1 MDPLA
6 DKILVISALVC
17 FVSLGLINPWWVLI
31 IIVREFL
38 VTSLRL
44 VAADEGVVIAANKWG
59 KVKTVSQI
67 IAIALILAMQY
78 AQELIAAGT
87 LSAFSVGGVPA
98 GMVFLWIGEAL
109 MAVTVFF
116 TVLWRNLF
124 KTELEGNRQFE
135 IRKQKA
141 ADALVAFRGLLR
153 FSGLLFLLLSRTLK
167 SQESD
172 VFAELFFLLHPQI
185 RRAEAYSFLPYG
197 TNKVHPPNQAGSQ
210 AIYRIVLRFP
220 FSLCH
225 PERCGFA
232 RMKKLYGWIR

>member
-1 MDPLA
+1 MNTANKLTMLRVALIPVYLLVLYLGFPGSTLVALGIFVLASITDFVDGYIARHYNQTTDFGKFMDPLA

-31 IIVREFL
+31 IIAREFL

-87 LSAFSVGGVPA
+87 LSAFSVEGIPSET
-98 GMVFLWIGEAL
+98 VFLWTGEGL

-116 TVLWRNLF
+116 TVLSGGIYLKQNW
-124 KTELEGNRQFE
+124 KVIGNS
-135 IRKQKA
+135 K
-141 ADALVAFRGLLR
+141 
-153 FSGLLFLLLSRTLK
+153 
-167 SQESD
+167 
-172 VFAELFFLLHPQI
+172 
-185 RRAEAYSFLPYG
+185 
-197 TNKVHPPNQAGSQ
+197 
-210 AIYRIVLRFP
+210 
-220 FSLCH
+220 
-225 PERCGFA
+225 
-232 RMKKLYGWIR
+232 

>member
-1 MDPLA
+1 MNLPNKLTVLRMAMVPFFVGALLWQELPHNCLIALLLFLAASYTDHLDGKIARSRNLITNFGKFMDPLA

-31 IIVREFL
+31 IIARAFL

-87 LSAFSVGGVPA
+87 LSAFSVEGIPSET
-98 GMVFLWIGEAL
+98 VFLWTGDGL

-116 TVLWRNLF
+116 TVLSGGIYLKQNW
-124 KTELEGNRQFE
+124 KVIGNS
-135 IRKQKA
+135 K
-141 ADALVAFRGLLR
+141 
-153 FSGLLFLLLSRTLK
+153 
-167 SQESD
+167 
-172 VFAELFFLLHPQI
+172 
-185 RRAEAYSFLPYG
+185 
-197 TNKVHPPNQAGSQ
+197 
-210 AIYRIVLRFP
+210 
-220 FSLCH
+220 
-225 PERCGFA
+225 
-232 RMKKLYGWIR
+232 